1 MPCSFI
7 SALVMTNEILKLL
20 SLGCSCWNVSN
31 LKKASSDIVPQYSKI
46 FTEKLKEINDFS
58 LMIEYFPSVD
68 PFQARRLNRVGLHT
82 TASAFPGLISHHRFC
97 VGGFVIIGAAE
108 PPGLLPVYHPLFFPL
123 NSLPP
128 AWACWKTNRRSLACV
143 TRWWWTGLFP
153 HECRAR
159 MDSRGT
165 VEVGGPAGCLH
176 EDFNGDLTNASGQAQ
191 HSLAQRGHVGT
202 VSTCYGVTHCIWTLG
217 WPLIFTSISDVHIS
231 FLLHLRAVCQDWGNA
246 WCSNNASVLGSGKW
260 WKRPVITGII
270 KTVRGS
276 SVDTC
281 LPSASLTA
289 SQAAGSPPPQAGLLT
304 PKINAAVAA

>member
-1 MPCSFI
+1 MFI
-7 SALVMTNEILKLL
+7 LNWFPIKVILFLRHFSVAG
-20 SLGCSCWNVSN
+20 SL
-31 LKKASSDIVPQYSKI
+31 
-46 FTEKLKEINDFS
+46 
-58 LMIEYFPSVD
+58 IEYFPLVD
-68 PFQARRLNRVGLHT
+68 PFQARRFLFWFHIIDSVWEVCHNWCCRATRV
-82 TASAFPGLISHHRFC
+82 ASCISS
-97 VGGFVIIGAAE
+97 II
-108 PPGLLPVYHPLFFPL
+108 FPL

-128 AWACWKTNRRSLACV
+128 AWAWWKTNRRSLACV

-153 HECRAR
+153 HECSAR

-191 HSLAQRGHVGT
+191 HSLAQWGHVGT

-231 FLLHLRAVCQDWGNA
+231 FLLHLRAVCQGWGNV
-246 WCSNNASVLGSGKW
+246 WRSNNASVLGSGKW

-276 SVDTC
+276 SVDAFVYRLLLSQHHR
-281 LPSASLTA
+281 LPA
-289 SQAAGSPPPQAGLLT
+289 PRLLRLGF
-304 PKINAAVAA
+304 